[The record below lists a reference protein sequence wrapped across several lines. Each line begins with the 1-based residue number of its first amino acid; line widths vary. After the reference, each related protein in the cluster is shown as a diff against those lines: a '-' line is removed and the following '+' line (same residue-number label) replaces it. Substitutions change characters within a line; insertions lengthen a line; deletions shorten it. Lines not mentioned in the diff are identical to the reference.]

1 LPYQQAPEK
10 TLPAE
15 AVHSMKD
22 KKKTKDQLVTEL
34 AELRREIAKL
44 ETSER
49 HRKLAD
55 KPANAQH
62 DLALALNAT
71 VELDEVLR
79 KARDE
84 LEVRVH
90 ERTVE
95 LQKTNEALLAEISE
109 YQQVEEALQLERK
122 QLLSIFDSIDEIIYV
137 ADPKTYKILYV
148 NRALRNTFQKKLVGG
163 ICYREFQGLNSP
175 CKFCTNE
182 IILKKKYKP
191 YQWDY
196 HNPILNKDY
205 AIVDRII
212 KWPDGRDVRFELA
225 IDITDRK
232 RAEEALRESQARLKA
247 IFDGAVD
254 AIFTKDLQGK
264 YVAINK
270 TCRKLFGLPE
280 EKIIG
285 KTDFDLFPAENAR
298 HIRKTDKKIL
308 RGEIVTEEDTKPL
321 GGKTYTFHITKV
333 PLYDDQGKIFGLCG
347 IARDVTEHKRA
358 NKKLLESR
366 RKIKRLH
373 GTAGELEACQSE
385 HEVYQLTVEAAEKIL
400 VLTMCSLDI
409 VEGKK
414 LVVKATTSEL
424 PVGASTETDLDET
437 SLAAK
442 TYHTGKTIVF
452 GKLAEVP
459 EARPTR
465 EDFRSGISA
474 PIGDIGVFQAVS
486 TEPDAFSD
494 EDVELLELLL
504 GHAAEA
510 VRRIRL
516 RNELR
521 EQATRDPLTGVYNR
535 RYFSETIEREL
546 RRSRRYQHPIG
557 FLMIDVDRFKEIN
570 DTHGHQTGD
579 RVLQE
584 VANFLR
590 KSVRITEMVVRFG
603 GDEFLIVMPEM
614 EKDIDAVKQRLIEA
628 LARWNET
635 SELFDFPVTFS
646 SGGARW
652 NPDGLES
659 VEHVL
664 ARADRLMY
672 ADKKRQIAVKHSG

>member
-1 LPYQQAPEK
+1 
-10 TLPAE
+10 
-15 AVHSMKD
+15 MKD

-34 AELRREIAKL
+34 AELRREIAEL

-55 KPANAQH
+55 KLVNAQH
-62 DLALALNAT
+62 DLALALNAV

-95 LQKTNEALLAEISE
+95 LEKTNEALLAKISE

-122 QLLSIFDSIDEIIYV
+122 QLLSIFDSIDEIIYI

-148 NRALRNTFQKKLVGG
+148 NRALQNAFQKELVGG

-225 IDITDRK
+225 INITDRK
-232 RAEEALRESQARLKA
+232 QVEEALRESQARLKA

-254 AIFTKDLQGK
+254 AIFTKDLQGR
-264 YVAINK
+264 YIAVNK
-270 TCRKLFGLPE
+270 ACREMFGLPQ

-285 KTDFDLFPAENAR
+285 KTDGDLFPPQNAR
-298 HIRKTDKKIL
+298 RIRKTDQKVL
-308 RGEIVTEEDTKPL
+308 RGEIVTEEDSKPL
-321 GGKTYTFHITKV
+321 GGKTYTFHVTKV
-333 PLYDDQGKIFGLCG
+333 PLYDEQGEISGLCG
-347 IARDVTEHKRA
+347 IARDITEHRRTEKALR
-358 NKKLLESR
+358 ESR
-366 RKIKRLH
+366 RKIERLH
-373 GTAGELEACQSE
+373 GTAHRLESCPRE
-385 HEVYQLTVEAAEKIL
+385 DEVYKLTVEAAEKIL
-400 VLTMCSLDI
+400 ALTMCSLDI

-414 LVVKATTSEL
+414 LVVKATTSGL
-424 PVGASTETDLDET
+424 PVGASTGTDLDET

-465 EDFRSGISA
+465 GNFRSGISA

-486 TEPDAFSD
+486 TEPDAFRD

-546 RRSRRYQHPIG
+546 KRSKRYQHPIG
-557 FLMIDVDRFKEIN
+557 FLMIDVDRLKEIN

-614 EKDIDAVKQRLIEA
+614 EKDIATVKRRLIEA

-635 SELFDFPVTFS
+635 GELFDFPVTFS

-652 NPDGLES
+652 NPDGSES
-659 VEHVL
+659 VEQVL
-664 ARADRLMY
+664 ARADRRMY
-672 ADKKRQIAVKHSG
+672 AEKKRQIAAKHSG

>member
-1 LPYQQAPEK
+1 
-10 TLPAE
+10 
-15 AVHSMKD
+15 MKD
-22 KKKTKDQLVTEL
+22 KKKTKDRLVTEL

-49 HRKLAD
+49 RRKLAD
-55 KPANAQH
+55 KLANAPH
-62 DLALALNAT
+62 DLALALNA
-71 VELDEVLR
+71 VVRLDEALR
-79 KARDE
+79 
-84 LEVRVH
+84 LC
-90 ERTVE
+90 VE
-95 LQKTNEALLAEISE
+95 AAIRISGLDCGGIYLVDQKTGGLDLAFHKGLPVKFVECAAHYDVDSPSARLVMVGQPVYSQHQNLGVPLDKAHTSEGLRAIAVIPVQHDTKVIACLNIASHTLNEVPSAARHALETIAAQIGG
-109 YQQVEEALQLERK
+109 VIARK
-122 QLLSIFDSIDEIIYV
+122 Q
-137 ADPKTYKILYV
+137 
-148 NRALRNTFQKKLVGG
+148 
-163 ICYREFQGLNSP
+163 
-175 CKFCTNE
+175 
-182 IILKKKYKP
+182 
-191 YQWDY
+191 
-196 HNPILNKDY
+196 
-205 AIVDRII
+205 
-212 KWPDGRDVRFELA
+212 
-225 IDITDRK
+225 
-232 RAEEALRESQARLKA
+232 AEEALRENQERLRA

-254 AIFTKDLQGK
+254 AIFTKDVQGR
-264 YVAINK
+264 YVTVNK
-270 TCRKLFGLPE
+270 ACREMFGLPE
-280 EKIIG
+280 EQIIG
-285 KTDFDLFPAENAR
+285 KTDGDLFPPQNAR
-298 HIRKTDKKIL
+298 HIRKTDQKVL

-321 GGKTYTFHITKV
+321 GGKTYTFHVTKV

-347 IARDVTEHKRA
+347 IARDITEHKRA
-358 NKKLLESR
+358 EKELLESR
-366 RKIKRLH
+366 RKIARLH
-373 GTAGELEACQSE
+373 GTAHRLESCQE
-385 HEVYQLTVEAAEKIL
+385 EDEVYRLTVEAADEIL
-400 VLTMCSLDI
+400 ALTMCSLDI

-414 LVVKATTSEL
+414 LVVKATTSGL
-424 PVGASTETDLDET
+424 PAGASTETDLDET

-465 EDFRSGISA
+465 KDFQSGISA
-474 PIGDIGVFQAVS
+474 PIGNIGVFQAVS
-486 TEPDAFSD
+486 TEPETFSD

-535 RYFSETIEREL
+535 RYFRETIEREL
-546 RRSRRYQHPIG
+546 KRSRRYQHPIG
-557 FLMIDVDRFKEIN
+557 FLMIDVDRLKEIN

-628 LARWNET
+628 LARLNET
-635 SELFDFPVTFS
+635 SELFDFPVTFC

-652 NPDGLES
+652 NPDGSES
-659 VEHVL
+659 VEQVL

-672 ADKKRQIAVKHSG
+672 AEKKRQIAAKHSG

>member
-1 LPYQQAPEK
+1 
-10 TLPAE
+10 
-15 AVHSMKD
+15 MKD

-44 ETSER
+44 ETSGR
-49 HRKLAD
+49 RRKLAD
-55 KPANAQH
+55 KLAKAQH
-62 DLALALNAT
+62 DLALALNAAVRLDEALRLC
-71 VELDEVLR
+71 VEAAIRISGLDCGGIYLVDQKTGDLDLAFHKGLPAKFVECASHYDADSPSARLVMAGQPVYSQHDKLGVHPDKTRSSEGLRAIAIIPVQHETKVIACLNIASHTLDEVPAF
-79 KARDE
+79 ARHA
-84 LEVRVH
+84 LE
-90 ERTVE
+90 TIAA
-95 LQKTNEALLAEISE
+95 QI
-109 YQQVEEALQLERK
+109 
-122 QLLSIFDSIDEIIYV
+122 
-137 ADPKTYKILYV
+137 
-148 NRALRNTFQKKLVGG
+148 GG
-163 ICYREFQGLNSP
+163 VIARM
-175 CKFCTNE
+175 K
-182 IILKKKYKP
+182 
-191 YQWDY
+191 
-196 HNPILNKDY
+196 
-205 AIVDRII
+205 
-212 KWPDGRDVRFELA
+212 
-225 IDITDRK
+225 
-232 RAEEALRESQARLKA
+232 AEEALWENQERLRA
-247 IFDGAVD
+247 IFDGTVD

-264 YVAINK
+264 YVTINK
-270 TCRKLFGLPE
+270 ACRELFGLPE

-285 KTDFDLFPAENAR
+285 KTDFDLFPPQNIR
-298 HIRKTDKKIL
+298 HIRKTDKKVL

-321 GGKTYTFHITKV
+321 GGKTYTFHITKA
-333 PLYDDQGKIFGLCG
+333 PLFDDQGNIRGLCG
-347 IARDVTEHKRA
+347 IARDITEHKRA
-358 NKKLLESR
+358 EKELLESR

-373 GTAGELEACQSE
+373 GTAGKLEACHSE

-400 VLTMCSLDI
+400 ALTMCSLDI

-424 PVGASTETDLDET
+424 PAGASTETDLDET

-474 PIGDIGVFQAVS
+474 PIGDIGVFQVVS
-486 TEPDAFSD
+486 TNPKAFSD

-546 RRSRRYQHPIG
+546 KRSKRYQHPIG

-590 KSVRITEMVVRFG
+590 ESVRITEMVVRFG

-614 EKDIDAVKQRLIEA
+614 EKDIDAVKRRLIEA

-652 NPDGLES
+652 NPDGSES